1 METKIFICGLFL
13 GMIGG
18 ALIVANSKCAKDTIE
33 KGQDFVK
40 SKAEEITAN
49 QKKQKKETQE

>member
-1 METKIFICGLFL
+1 METKIFICGLLL

-18 ALIVANSKCAKDTIE
+18 ALIVTNNKNARDTIE

-40 SKAEEITAN
+40 SKAEEMSCCS
-49 QKKQKKETQE
+49 KKQKTQE